1 MAVWALSV
9 NKRVA
14 SILDWLLE
22 PEEPVLRWWTLRD
35 LLDRPPGDSDVE
47 AARAAIPAGEPAHTI
62 LVAQRP
68 SGAWVS
74 ERHLYSPK
82 HTATHWQL
90 DLLADF
96 GFTAADG
103 PARRA
108 CDLFFAW
115 QLPWGEFGLFK
126 GAAAGEPCATGRT
139 LCQFERFGLGHE
151 SGVERAWAWLEATQR
166 GDGGWHC
173 RHTPVR
179 MRPDTPSCFLATFK
193 VLQACAVR
201 RGGAPEMADRAAAF
215 VRDRLLDPRMDRYA
229 SPVLWER
236 FTYPDHWY
244 DAISALDLLSG
255 FGYGAEDERVARAI
269 ELVLG
274 RQRPDGAWADNGPL
288 FFRGETLYPFGTA
301 GEASKWVTFRA
312 LRALKRANAGNI
324 SARSQDNPSK
334 R

>member
-35 LLDRPPGDSDVE
+35 LLDRPPRDSDVE

-151 SGVERAWAWLEATQR
+151 TGVERAWAWLEATQR

-179 MRPDTPSCFLATFK
+179 MRPNTPSCFLATFK

-255 FGYGAEDERVARAI
+255 FGYGAEDEGIARAI

-324 SARSQDNPSK
+324 SARSQGNPSK